1 MFFRPDSTIFPKV
14 EFDAELIRQRLEVS
28 SYLHKGVKI
37 VFEDEA
43 TNERVVYQHSEAWP
57 II

>member
-1 MFFRPDSTIFPKV
+1 MPTP
-14 EFDAELIRQRLEVS
+14 IRQRLEVS

-43 TNERVVYQHSEAWP
+43 TEGEASSSSTPKAWP
-57 II
+57 IT